1 MTSDILQFA
10 KNFSIFTIIVGLL
23 STAIYMWVP
32 AIPIAPEY
40 IYILA
45 VMYVL
50 TLVIIGLLINNM
62 KDKSARFVNAFML
75 INFAKMILYT
85 IILFVYAWLNRE
97 GAVQFI
103 LTFFGFYILFTTYEV
118 IFLMKMTR

>member
-40 IYILA
+40 IYILLG
-45 VMYVL
+45 MYML

-118 IFLMKMTR
+118 IFLLKMTR

>member
-10 KNFSIFTIIVGLL
+10 KNFSIFTVIIGLL

-32 AIPIAPEY
+32 AIPIASEY
-40 IYILA
+40 IYILLG
-45 VMYVL
+45 MYML

-118 IFLMKMTR
+118 IFLLKMTR